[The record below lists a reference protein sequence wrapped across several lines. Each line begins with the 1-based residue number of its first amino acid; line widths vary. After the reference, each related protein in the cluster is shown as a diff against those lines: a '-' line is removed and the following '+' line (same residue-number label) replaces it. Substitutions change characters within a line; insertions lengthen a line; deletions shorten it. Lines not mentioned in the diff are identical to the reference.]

1 MSEEVAKFIP
11 KLTYL
16 SKKAVTCPVCQ
27 HDFFQ
32 ENMMS
37 GGGRLIAADI
47 TETLHR
53 KYKPSQKFGKVYPLV
68 YSVVVCPDCFYASL
82 PADFLKIDPDTA
94 ELLKGKIRDR
104 IDFANRLIG
113 EVVDFSRYRTLESGA
128 VSYVL
133 ASRCYD
139 AFNAKSIPVIKQALC
154 SIKAAFL
161 FEDLNEEKPKQ
172 YFNYLS
178 EVFYRKALFFYKYA
192 IELNQNKEQIMEN
205 MKSFGPDL
213 DKDYGY
219 DGVTYLIAVLT
230 YKYGL
235 TDDKEKRMAD
245 LDEAKM
251 MFGKLFGMGKSNVNK
266 PKEILEKSKDFY
278 DKINKDLKKEK

>member
-1 MSEEVAKFIP
+1 MSDQVAKFVP

-16 SKKAVTCPVCQ
+16 SKNKITCPVC
-27 HDFFQ
+27 HHEFYQ

-37 GGGRLIAADI
+37 GGGRLIAANI

-53 KYKPSQKFGKVYPLV
+53 KYKPGQKFGKVYPLV

-82 PADFLKIDPDTA
+82 PADFLKLEAETA
-94 ELLKGKIRDR
+94 DLLKSKTQER

-139 AFNAKSIPVIKQALC
+139 SFNARQIPIIKQALC
-154 SIKAAFL
+154 SIRAAFL
-161 FEDLNEEKPKQ
+161 FEDLDAEKPKQ

-178 EVFYRKALFFYKYA
+178 EVFYRKALFFYKYSL
-192 IELNQNKEQIMEN
+192 ELNQSKEQIMEN

-235 TDDKEKRMAD
+235 TDDADKRKAD
-245 LDEAKM
+245 LEEAKM

-278 DKINKDLKKEK
+278 DMINKELKKEQ

>member
-1 MSEEVAKFIP
+1 MSEDVAKFVP

-16 SKKAVTCPVCQ
+16 SKNRITCPVCHQ
-27 HDFFQ
+27 EFYQ

-53 KYKPSQKFGKVYPLV
+53 KYKPGQKFGKVYPLV
-68 YSVVVCPDCFYASL
+68 YSVVVCPDCFYSSL
-82 PADFLKIDPDTA
+82 PADFLKLEPETA
-94 ELLKGKIRDR
+94 AILKGKTQER
-104 IDFANRLIG
+104 IDLANRLIG
-113 EVVDFSRYRTLESGA
+113 QVIDFSRYRTLESGA

-139 AFNAKSIPVIKQALC
+139 SFNAKQIPVIKQALC
-154 SIKAAFL
+154 SIRAAFL
-161 FEDLNEEKPKQ
+161 FEDLNIEKPKQ
-172 YFNYLS
+172 YFDYLS
-178 EVFYRKALFFYKYA
+178 DVFYRKALFFYKYSL
-192 IELNQNKEQIMEN
+192 ELNQSKEQIMEN
-205 MKSFGPDL
+205 MKNFGPDL

-219 DGVTYLIAVLT
+219 DGVTYLIAVLN

-235 TDDKEKRMAD
+235 TDDEEKRKAD
-245 LDEAKM
+245 LEEAKM

-278 DKINKDLKKEK
+278 DRINKELKKEQ